1 MEGQTVIAPDV
12 DPGLDLDP
20 DPGFDLDLDLDLDLG
35 FDPVPDLGFDP
46 DPDLGPGIGLYPDL
60 YLVQVFVPG
69 IDPYPVPV
77 PDLGLGQMFDPVLAQ
92 YL

>member
-20 DPGFDLDLDLDLDLG
+20 DPGFDLDLG
-35 FDPVPDLGFDP
+35 FD
-46 DPDLGPGIGLYPDL
+46 PDL

-77 PDLGLGQMFDPVLAQ
+77 PVPDLGQMFDPVLAQ

>member
-12 DPGLDLDP
+12 DLGLGLDLDLGFDLDL
-20 DPGFDLDLDLDLDLG
+20 DPGFDLDLDPG
-35 FDPVPDLGFDP
+35 FDLV
-46 DPDLGPGIGLYPDL
+46 PGIALYPDL

>member
-20 DPGFDLDLDLDLDLG
+20 DPDPGFDLDLG
-35 FDPVPDLGFDP
+35 FDPDPDLGF

-77 PDLGLGQMFDPVLAQ
+77 PDLGQMFDPVLAQ

>member
-12 DPGLDLDP
+12 DPGLGLDLDLGFDL
-20 DPGFDLDLDLDLDLG
+20 DPGFDLDLG
-35 FDPVPDLGFDP
+35 FDLV
-46 DPDLGPGIGLYPDL
+46 PGIALYPDL

-69 IDPYPVPV
+69 IDPVPA
-77 PDLGLGQMFDPVLAQ
+77 PDLGQMFDPVLAQ

>member
-20 DPGFDLDLDLDLDLG
+20 DPGFDLDLG
-35 FDPVPDLGFDP
+35 FDPGLDLVPDLGF

-77 PDLGLGQMFDPVLAQ
+77 PVPDLGLGLGQMFDPVLAQ